1 MKPLSEKCSGSL
13 MTAFGR
19 LRPRFLYVA
28 LDKLTELEVDRRELF
43 LHVNGLRNALEIAL
57 KIRRLR

>member
-1 MKPLSEKCSGSL
+1 MKPLSEKCSGSP

-19 LRPRFLYVA
+19 LRPRFLYIA
-28 LDKLTELEVDRRELF
+28 LDKLTEMEVDRRELF
-43 LHVNGLRNALEIAL
+43 LPVTVPRNALEIAL